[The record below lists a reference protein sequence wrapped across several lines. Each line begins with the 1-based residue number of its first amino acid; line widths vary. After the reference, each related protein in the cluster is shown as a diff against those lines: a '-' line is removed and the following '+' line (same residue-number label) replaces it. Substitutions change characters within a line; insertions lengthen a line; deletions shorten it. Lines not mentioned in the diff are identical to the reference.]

1 VARIPSDG
9 RIEVGVVVGVD
20 VAGGVDGGG
29 DTGGPV
35 GTDPVG
41 LGELLVADAEGD
53 VLVDGADFV
62 GDGDCRPL
70 DDGPAEWVALGVFD
84 AVSRLVP
91 GSPPPAG
98 VAGTEAVVGVP
109 DTLAGWPVDV
119 DFPDFPV
126 VVAVGVRL
134 LVSRI
139 AMIAM
144 IPQAARPTP
153 ASSRARRLGREPPE
167 RSGSSL

>member
-1 VARIPSDG
+1 MPELVGEAPDVVG
-9 RIEVGVVVGVD
+9 VGVVVGV
-20 VAGGVDGGG
+20 G

-35 GTDPVG
+35 GSDPVG
-41 LGELLVADAEGD
+41 LGVLLVADAEGD

-84 AVSRLVP
+84 ADSRLVP
-91 GSPPPAG
+91 GLPPPAG

-109 DTLAGWPVDV
+109 DTLAGWPVDLDV
-119 DFPDFPV
+119 PVFPV
-126 VVAVGVRL
+126 VFAVGVRL

-144 IPQAARPTP
+144 IPQAARPAP